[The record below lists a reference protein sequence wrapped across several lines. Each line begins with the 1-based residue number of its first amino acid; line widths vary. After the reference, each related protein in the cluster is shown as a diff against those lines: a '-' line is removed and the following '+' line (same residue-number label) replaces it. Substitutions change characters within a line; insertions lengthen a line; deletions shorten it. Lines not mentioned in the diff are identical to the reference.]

1 MRFEFLQ
8 LHVLF
13 KVNKSSLI
21 HTPPS
26 KDGDTQKTNIKMRA
40 ESVLLKSVSFTA
52 ANEYECNSFNSC
64 DGFFLTQLQTM

>member
-40 ESVLLKSVSFTA
+40 KSVLLKSVSFTA
-52 ANEYECNSFNSC
+52 ANE
-64 DGFFLTQLQTM
+64 